1 MIALLR
7 PDWPAPPQI
16 VAASTLR
23 SGGHSSA
30 PWASAN
36 FGTHVG
42 DAPTAVAANRA
53 ALRQQLG
60 LACEPLWLNQVH
72 GTRVVDAAR
81 PLMDANADGSFSRTS
96 GRACV
101 VMTADCLPLLLT
113 NRHGDWVAALH
124 AGWRGLANGI
134 IDAGLAHYPG
144 PRSELLVWLGPCIGP
159 GAFEVGHEVRTAF
172 VAAFGD
178 DANTCFVAHGDRL
191 LADLPALA
199 RLRLQQLG
207 VEAIYGGQWC
217 TYDDEQQFFSYRR
230 QPISGRMA
238 SLIAINAR

>member
-1 MIALLR
+1 MIALLC

-23 SGGHSSA
+23 SGGHSCP

-42 DAPTAVAANRA
+42 DTPTAVAANRT

-60 LACEPLWLNQVH
+60 LASEPLWLNQVH
-72 GTRVVDAAR
+72 GTRVVDAAQAQHN
-81 PLMDANADGSFSRTS
+81 LDADGSFSRHVGAS
-96 GRACV
+96 CV

-113 NRHGDWVAALH
+113 NRSGDWVAALH
-124 AGWRGLANGI
+124 AGWRGLAGGI

-144 PRSELLVWLGPCIGP
+144 QRSGLLAWLGPCIGP
-159 GAFEVGHEVRTAF
+159 RAFEVGHEVRAAF
-172 VAAFGD
+172 VAAFGSE
-178 DANTCFVAHGDRL
+178 AAQAFIPHGDKL

-217 TYDDEQQFFSYRR
+217 THGDEQQFFSYRR
-230 QPISGRMA
+230 QPITGRMA
-238 SLIAINAR
+238 SLITIIPH